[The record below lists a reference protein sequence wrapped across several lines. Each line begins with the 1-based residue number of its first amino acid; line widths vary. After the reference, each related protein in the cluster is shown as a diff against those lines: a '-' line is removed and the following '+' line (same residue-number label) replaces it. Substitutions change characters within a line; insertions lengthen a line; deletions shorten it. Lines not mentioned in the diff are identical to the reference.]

1 VKRMRQC
8 TMEDDRAYLK
18 VGAVIVK
25 DGRVLSTAHRAE
37 PIGNH
42 AEFVGLEKK
51 LSDEAVTGATVY
63 ATLEPC
69 TTRTHPKIHNT
80 GK

>member
-1 VKRMRQC
+1 MRQY
-8 TMEDDRAYLK
+8 TMEDDRVHPK

-25 DGRVLSTAHRAE
+25 DGRVLSIAHRGE
-37 PIGNH
+37 QIGNH

-51 LSDEAVTGATVY
+51 LSDEAVAGATVY

-69 TTRTHPKIHNT
+69 ATRTHPKIHNT